1 MKKKM
6 LTLVSLLLVCVL
18 FFSACGTGK
27 ETVSTEST
35 NSESTETSTAEA
47 VASTKDSVTIR
58 LMRDPDTCFTGDYQN
73 QNTQDPVNRCVVES
87 LVHENFE
94 DKSIIEPMLAESW
107 EADEDNMGVT
117 FYLRQDVTFHDG
129 TPFTAADVEY
139 TFSQLIPGSTQG
151 NQYSWIDFENT
162 KAIDEYTVYVPMKE
176 YNITWADDL
185 SFIGIYCKSYCEAN
199 ADDPQLFLSKCIG
212 TGAYKIDSWTTNDSV
227 VLSRYDGY
235 WGEPAKIEHVTF
247 RVISENS
254 VAMMELQTGG
264 IDVIFDAEYA
274 DARDIEADANSE
286 FRVYKQSQQLQAF
299 LGFNMNSATVADYRV
314 RKAICMGVDRDAL
327 VAGTFDGEGHVPYC
341 VCSDVA
347 EGLHTWTEDDWP
359 IPYDPEGAKA
369 LLAEA
374 GATNLELNIIADSN
388 DPLRKGVAEQF
399 ANMMEQIDVKVN
411 IILLDGSVVADTLVN
426 ETQPYDMFIRRNGGT
441 PAPGAVAAAII
452 NNIGDKC
459 HHNESELT
467 ADMYELLVKVTQT
480 ADDTER
486 LKLWDEYQVRFLD
499 EWLSYYP
506 YHQGYVYVLTVN
518 NLENV
523 KWNTFAYN
531 VWEWSYS

>member
-1 MKKKM
+1 MKKKASV
-6 LTLVSLLLVCVL
+6 LLSLLLVFVL
-18 FFSACGTGK
+18 LFTACGTAK
-27 ETVSTEST
+27 EETASPESEVSEPTA
-35 NSESTETSTAEA
+35 SEPVSE
-47 VASTKDSVTIR
+47 TKDSVVIR

-94 DKSIIEPMLAESW
+94 DKAIIEPMLAESW

-117 FYLRQDVTFHDG
+117 FYLRKDVKFHDG

-162 KAIDEYTVYVPMKE
+162 KAIDDYTVYVPMKE
-176 YNITWADDL
+176 FNITWADDL
-185 SFIGIYCKSYCEAN
+185 SFVGIYSKAHCEAN
-199 ADDPQLFLSKCIG
+199 ADDPQLFLSNCIG
-212 TGAYKIDSWTTNDSV
+212 TGPYKIDSWTTNDSV
-227 VLSRYDGY
+227 VLSRNDEY

-247 RVISENS
+247 RVISESS

-264 IDVIFDAEYA
+264 IDVIFDAEFS
-274 DARDIEADANSE
+274 DARDIEEDGNSGL
-286 FRVYKQSQQLQAF
+286 RVYKQSQQLQAF
-299 LGFNMNSATVADYRV
+299 LGFNMNSDTVADYRV
-314 RKAICMGVDRDAL
+314 RKAICMGVDREAL
-327 VAGTFDGEGHVPYC
+327 VAGTFDGEGRVPFY

-347 EGLHTWTEDDWP
+347 EGLHVWTEDEWP

-374 GATNLELNIIADSN
+374 GVTDLELNIIADSN
-388 DPLRKGVAEQF
+388 DSLRKGVAEQF
-399 ANMMEQIDVKVN
+399 ANMMAQIDVKVN

-426 ETQPYDMFIRRNGGT
+426 ESQPYDMFIRRNGGT

-459 HHNESELT
+459 HHNESPLT
-467 ADMYELLVKVTQT
+467 AEMYELLVKVTQT
-480 ADDTER
+480 ADDAER
-486 LKLWDEYQVRFLD
+486 LGYWEEYQTRFLD

-506 YHQGYVYVLTVN
+506 YHQGYVYVLSVN
-518 NLENV
+518 NLENI

-531 VWEWSYS
+531 VWEWSYI